1 MLHGRFAISVQPA
14 TGNLPARTQAAVYQ
28 AFADVLIPGDA
39 DFPSASSVGA
49 HGPMAD
55 RLREVGGAE
64 VLDRLAMGLSNQ
76 GILDDAVRATAAL
89 EAMDP
94 ALFDMA
100 RVALTYAYYETPA
113 VIEAIR
119 GLGFPYNHA
128 PQPDGYIM
136 RDFDPAID
144 APKVPRGHYVATE
157 DVRRVDLTKLDFLNG
172 DRS

>member
-1 MLHGRFAISVQPA
+1 MRLFLVTRIFHPHPRSARMARWRIVFA
-14 TGNLPARTQAAVYQ
+14 RW
-28 AFADVLIPGDA
+28 
-39 DFPSASSVGA
+39 
-49 HGPMAD
+49 
-55 RLREVGGAE
+55 RRR

-157 DVRRVDLTKLDFLNG
+157 DVRRVDLTKLDFLYG